1 MVLIEESRDL
11 RRTDASVK
19 VVSPCGKV
27 SRTLLREGGGRRLFP
42 LQSMYRMGKLL
53 HQVCRLLFDRLRG
66 IDLRREHYER
76 SRMRNGSQHRW
87 GNWWGQR
94 RKWGRDLGRI

>member
-27 SRTLLREGGGRRLFP
+27 SRTPLREGGRRRPFP
-42 LQSMYRMGKLL
+42 LQSMYRIGEVVAPGLPI
-53 HQVCRLLFDRLRG
+53 V
-66 IDLRREHYER
+66 I
-76 SRMRNGSQHRW
+76 
-87 GNWWGQR
+87 
-94 RKWGRDLGRI
+94 